1 MTGRLTSTN
10 ASNSPLTSGVTI
22 NVGEA
27 TAADAHT
34 LGSYTSTQLHTYGTA
49 LESTVANNGSYAGL
63 SSKVVALEGG
73 GSSFLGSEAIIQ
85 MGTNTSGSETTV
97 SMAWRNRTDIE
108 VSFIIGGSNP
118 QQYYPADGNQF
129 PPLAY
134 DSYNIV
140 SDVVDIDGMDGTIFV
155 LQMDYDDS
163 ILITTNLSEDVAEEV
178 FAIGD
183 GIYVG
188 WLEPG
193 PDGALPTKEEWTH
206 AYEGNSTTGASA
218 VTNYQGSWDD
228 FLAEYGS
235 GGSINLSLYLG
246 SYGVDIDDDT
256 VWAIL
261 DHNSEF
267 AVVPEPATLW
277 LLGVGSLALLRRR
290 RRG

>member
-1 MTGRLTSTN
+1 
-10 ASNSPLTSGVTI
+10 
-22 NVGEA
+22 
-27 TAADAHT
+27 
-34 LGSYTSTQLHTYGTA
+34 
-49 LESTVANNGSYAGL
+49 
-63 SSKVVALEGG
+63 
-73 GSSFLGSEAIIQ
+73 
-85 MGTNTSGSETTV
+85 
-97 SMAWRNRTDIE
+97 
-108 VSFIIGGSNP
+108 
-118 QQYYPADGNQF
+118 
-129 PPLAY
+129 
-134 DSYNIV
+134 
-140 SDVVDIDGMDGTIFV
+140 
-155 LQMDYDDS
+155 
-163 ILITTNLSEDVAEEV
+163 VAEEV